1 MNSSFDCS
9 WKLLSSSCVDS
20 DLIVHQNETII
31 THGLINQCP
40 RYNVSIK
47 EIFVADGQ
55 PFSLGDKDR
64 VSIQTSGI
72 KLHIQKYFRCVLTL
86 NNGSLI
92 ESVGK
97 IRNNL
102 LICQPFQVKSLTKG
116 KSSKVR
122 THFSFRFPMIKI
134 LVNRITHL

>member
-1 MNSSFDCS
+1 MNNSFDCS
-9 WKLLSSSCVDS
+9 WKLLSSNCVDS
-20 DLIVHQNETII
+20 DLIAHQNETII

-47 EIFVADGQ
+47 EIFVADGRT
-55 PFSLGDKDR
+55 FSLGDKDR

-72 KLHIQKYFRCVLTL
+72 KSHIQKYFRCVLTL

-102 LICQPFQVKSLTKG
+102 LVCQPFQVGS
-116 KSSKVR
+116 
-122 THFSFRFPMIKI
+122 FSDE
-134 LVNRITHL
+134 